1 MKKTYIKIKN
11 IFNNKYGI
19 IYAYSIIFILCFF
32 IIAGQNIRTNPYDDI
47 LHSQAVQKF
56 DSAWNFMLNQY
67 EYTNSRYFTS
77 FIMAYVMDKNIWLW
91 RILTSIVLFI
101 FIIYS
106 AKIMKVIYNLD
117 IKKYIILLF
126 GIFTSFALLSSGI
139 WTQSITWVTGSFNYL
154 WPACALS
161 ISLFYLFNSVFNKE
175 KIKLYQFVIL
185 IPIVMFACNIEQTAL
200 ISVTMY
206 SIIILYYA
214 LKYRFFDKYIFLLYI
229 IMIISTLIVFFAP
242 SVTAR
247 YLSEIQRWYPV
258 FSELSIL
265 QKIVQ
270 GFPYTV
276 LYGMILNNYTE
287 TIVLSVLLFII
298 VKNQYNKK
306 IYNIFALIPAFY
318 AVIFYIGRINTE
330 WRDSFFLYNL
340 RKFSTR
346 YLDNNLNEP
355 FISVIFGIFIFLIII
370 YFLCKINW
378 SSIERKYLALLF
390 FAAALMSAFIL
401 SFSPTIYVSGER
413 IWFIPY
419 TMYILV
425 VGMLFVET
433 LKYINIKSKI
443 FIVIFSLYFIVGI
456 IDVFGKVYR

>member
-1 MKKTYIKIKN
+1 MQKLSEKLSKISNNKN
-11 IFNNKYGI
+11 IKLYVNF
-19 IYAYSIIFILCFF
+19 FLF
-32 IIAGQNIRTNPYDDI
+32 IICLLLIIGQNIRINPHDDI

-56 DSAWNFMLNQY
+56 GSAWNFMLDQY
-67 EYTNSRYFTS
+67 TNWNSRYFTS
-77 FIMAYVMDKNIWLW
+77 LIMAYIMDKNIWLW
-91 RILTSIVLFI
+91 RILNTVVLFV

-106 AKIMKVIYNLD
+106 AKIIQVIYNLD
-117 IKKYIILLF
+117 IKKYIILLL
-126 GIFTSFALLSSGI
+126 GIFASFALLSSGI

-161 ISLFYLFNSVFNKE
+161 ISLFYLFNSVFNKD
-175 KIKLYQFVIL
+175 KLKLYKFIVL
-185 IPIVMFACNIEQTAL
+185 IPVVMFACNVEQSAL
-200 ISVTMY
+200 ICVTMY
-206 SIIILYYA
+206 TIAILYYVV
-214 LKYRFFDKYIFLLYI
+214 KDKFFDKYIFLLYI
-229 IMIISTLIVFFAP
+229 IMIVSTLIVFSAP
-242 SVTAR
+242 SVAAR
-247 YLSEIQRWYPV
+247 YASEVQTWYPV
-258 FSELSIL
+258 FNELSIL

-287 TIVLSVLLFII
+287 TIVLLVFLFII
-298 VKNQYNKK
+298 LKNQYNKK

-318 AVIFYIGRINTE
+318 SILFYIGRINTE

-355 FISVIFGIFIFLIII
+355 FISVIFGIFIFLIMI
-370 YFLCKINW
+370 YFLFKINW

-419 TMYILV
+419 TMYMFGIS
-425 VGMLFVET
+425 MLFIEA
-433 LKYINIKSKI
+433 LKYINISSKS
-443 FIVIFSLYFIVGI
+443 L
-456 IDVFGKVYR
+456 

>member
-1 MKKTYIKIKN
+1 MQKLLEKITEISK
-11 IFNNKYGI
+11 NKYFNLYVYVFLFVI
-19 IYAYSIIFILCFF
+19 CFSL
-32 IIAGQNIRTNPYDDI
+32 IAGQNIRINPHDDI

-56 DSAWNFMLNQY
+56 GSAWNFMLDQY
-67 EYTNSRYFTS
+67 KNWNSRYFTS
-77 FIMAYVMDKNIWLW
+77 LIMAYVMDKNIWLW
-91 RILTSIVLFI
+91 RVLSSIVLFM

-106 AKIMKVIYNLD
+106 AKIIKVIYNLD
-117 IKKYIILLF
+117 IKKYIILLL
-126 GIFTSFALLSSGI
+126 GIFASFALLSSGI

-161 ISLFYLFNSVFNKE
+161 ISLYYLFNSVFNKE
-175 KIKLYQFVIL
+175 KIKLYQFIML
-185 IPIVMFACNIEQTAL
+185 IPAALFACNVEQTAL
-200 ISVTMY
+200 ICVTMY

-214 LKYRFFDKYIFLLYI
+214 LKYSFFDKYIFLLYI
-229 IMIISTLIVFFAP
+229 IMIISTLILFFAP
-242 SVTAR
+242 SVAVR
-247 YLSEIQRWYPV
+247 YASEVQTWYPV
-258 FSELSIL
+258 FGELSIL

-298 VKNQYNKK
+298 FKNQYDKK

-318 AVIFYIGRINTE
+318 SVIFYIGRVNTE
-330 WRDSFFLYNL
+330 WRDSFFVYNL

-355 FISVIFGIFIFLIII
+355 FISVIFGIFICLIII
-370 YFLCKINW
+370 YFLFKINW

-390 FAAALMSAFIL
+390 FAAALLSAFIL

-419 TMYILV
+419 TMYMLGI
-425 VGMLFVET
+425 GMLFIEA
-433 LKYINIKSKI
+433 LKYINLSSKK
-443 FIVIFSLYFIVGI
+443 FVIVFSLYCIIGI

>member
-1 MKKTYIKIKN
+1 MSFFYKKLTEISKN
-11 IFNNKYGI
+11 K
-19 IYAYSIIFILCFF
+19 SIILYTYFFLFIICFLL
-32 IIAGQNIRTNPYDDI
+32 IAGQNIRTNPHDDI
-47 LHSQAVQKF
+47 LHSEAIQKF
-56 DSAWNFMLNQY
+56 GSSWNFMLDQY
-67 EYTNSRYFTS
+67 KNWNSRYFTS
-77 FIMAYVMDKNIWLW
+77 FIMAYIMDKNIWLW
-91 RILTSIVLFI
+91 RILNSIILFAL
-101 FIIYS
+101 IIYS
-106 AKIMKVIYNLD
+106 SKIIQTMYNLD

-126 GIFTSFALLSSGI
+126 GIFASFALLSSGI

-161 ISLFYLFNSVFNKE
+161 ISLYYLFNSAFNKD
-175 KIKLYQFVIL
+175 KLKLYQLIIL
-185 IPIVMFACNIEQTAL
+185 IPVAMFACNVEQTAL
-200 ISVTMY
+200 ICVTMY

-214 LKYRFFDKYIFLLYI
+214 VKYRFFDKYIFLLYI

-242 SVTAR
+242 SVAVR
-247 YLSEIQRWYPV
+247 YASEVKTWYPV

-276 LYGMILNNYTE
+276 LYGMLLNNYTE
-287 TIVLSVLLFII
+287 TIVLSVLLYVL

-306 IYNIFALIPAFY
+306 IYNIFALIPAVY
-318 AVIFYIGRINTE
+318 SVIFYIGRVNTE

-355 FISVIFGIFIFLIII
+355 FISVIFGIFICIIII
-370 YFLCKINW
+370 YFLFKIHW